1 MISSQFLQ
9 PCSEEEIEKIILD
22 ENAKIQRKY
31 LSDRELIPAG
41 NLIEIAYSD
50 LVAAPMETLR
60 TIYKALKLD
69 GFEEARP
76 SMEAYLN
83 SVKDYRR
90 NTYPAPSRSVLKRI
104 QTAWSFWMEEF
115 GYQL

>member
-9 PCSEEEIEKIILD
+9 PCSEKEIEKIILD

-31 LSDRELIPAG
+31 LSDRALIPGG

-50 LVAAPMETLR
+50 LEAAPMETVR
-60 TIYKALKLD
+60 SIYKALKLD

-90 NTYPAPSRSVLKRI
+90 NTYPTPSRSVLKRI
-104 QTAWSFWMEEF
+104 HTAWSFWMEEF